1 VRLVR
6 GGPASDR
13 GAGDSGLSSDWLQG
27 PASSPG
33 SLDVGVVTLAPGVT
47 TPLHMH
53 LEGQVPMVMAGEGFV
68 EADGKRLEIGPG
80 DVVVAAPGEWHVHG
94 ANPRATLVH
103 VSVSTGGYE
112 IAGPL
117 PG

>member
-6 GGPASDR
+6 GWREGPDADT
-13 GAGDSGLSSDWLQG
+13 ALSAEWLQG

-33 SLDVGVVTLAPGVT
+33 SLDVGVMTFAPGAA

-53 LEGQVPMVMAGEGFV
+53 REGQVLMVTAGAGFV
-68 EADGKRLEIGPG
+68 EAGGERLEIGPG

-94 ANPRATLVH
+94 AAAQVGLVH
-103 VSVSTGGYE
+103 VSVSTGGHE
-112 IAGPL
+112 VADPA
-117 PG
+117 